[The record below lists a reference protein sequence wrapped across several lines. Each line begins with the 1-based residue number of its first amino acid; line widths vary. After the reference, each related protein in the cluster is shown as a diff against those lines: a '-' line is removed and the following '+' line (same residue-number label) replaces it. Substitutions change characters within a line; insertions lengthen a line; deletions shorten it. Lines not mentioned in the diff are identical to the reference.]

1 MPLGYEGA
9 WLMPERSCADV
20 PAGVK
25 SLSHKRRGL
34 LAQLVEQLTLNQLVA
49 GSNPSQPTTPSCA
62 ALRLLSQSLL
72 SIPTACSGF

>member
-49 GSNPSQPTTPSCA
+49 GSNPSQPTILFKD
-62 ALRLLSQSLL
+62 LRSLSNFHQIRL
-72 SIPTACSGF
+72 

>member
-49 GSNPSQPTTPSCA
+49 GSNPSQPTTIFKD
-62 ALRLLSQSLL
+62 LRSLSNFHQIRL
-72 SIPTACSGF
+72 